1 MLGRRGSFRGFH
13 QLDSSGGERRGS
25 ISSAAAAF
33 PARRGSISSSSAAA
47 QAAQAAAGGTRGSIS
62 STADGSNSTAGGRRG
77 SMSSNVTGGSS
88 SSRITG
94 GSKNG
99 GGNLAMIALPIPAPR
114 VRKVPILVEKEVNIK
129 REVQAKGPEQK
140 EEIQEPKDKAEEG
153 GGTWKARTGLSPG
166 KWATRSLRRSKEE
179 PEVKVA
185 PLQRRGSLRGS
196 LRLSR
201 RGEEEERSLPSWKR
215 GEEEENKQVQKKD
228 GKRKKEEDAEMK
240 QKGVE
245 KERRPLSDLNKAE
258 KEKKLFGE
266 KERKQGDLKDSRKP
280 LTDLN
285 QTGGRRA
292 SISGPHQQV

>member
-1 MLGRRGSFRGFH
+1 
-13 QLDSSGGERRGS
+13 
-25 ISSAAAAF
+25 
-33 PARRGSISSSSAAA
+33 
-47 QAAQAAAGGTRGSIS
+47 
-62 STADGSNSTAGGRRG
+62 
-77 SMSSNVTGGSS
+77 MSSNVTGGSS

-94 GSKNG
+94 GGKNG
-99 GGNLAMIALPIPAPR
+99 GGTLAMIALPIPAPR
-114 VRKVPILVEKEVNIK
+114 VRKVPILVEKEVNIR
-129 REVQAKGPEQK
+129 REEQTKGQEQGK
-140 EEIQEPKDKAEEG
+140 EIQEPKDKAEEG
-153 GGTWKARTGLSPG
+153 RTWKARTGLSPG

-201 RGEEEERSLPSWKR
+201 RGEEEERRLPSWKR

-228 GKRKKEEDAEMK
+228 GKRKKEDDAELR
-240 QKGVE
+240 QKGFE

-266 KERKQGDLKDSRKP
+266 KERKQGDLKDNRKP

>member
-1 MLGRRGSFRGFH
+1 
-13 QLDSSGGERRGS
+13 
-25 ISSAAAAF
+25 
-33 PARRGSISSSSAAA
+33 
-47 QAAQAAAGGTRGSIS
+47 
-62 STADGSNSTAGGRRG
+62 
-77 SMSSNVTGGSS
+77 MSSNVTGGSS

-153 GGTWKARTGLSPG
+153 RTWKARTGLSPG

-196 LRLSR
+196 LRLRR
-201 RGEEEERSLPSWKR
+201 RGGGEFRKEIFFHLSGCTFLGPPFGNMQGMFLKVKLTNSIFKHSPKDRGKHLLIVSRFINCISFLLRSNDCSTSTPLMLSW
-215 GEEEENKQVQKKD
+215 
-228 GKRKKEEDAEMK
+228 A
-240 QKGVE
+240 
-245 KERRPLSDLNKAE
+245 
-258 KEKKLFGE
+258 
-266 KERKQGDLKDSRKP
+266 
-280 LTDLN
+280 
-285 QTGGRRA
+285 
-292 SISGPHQQV
+292 